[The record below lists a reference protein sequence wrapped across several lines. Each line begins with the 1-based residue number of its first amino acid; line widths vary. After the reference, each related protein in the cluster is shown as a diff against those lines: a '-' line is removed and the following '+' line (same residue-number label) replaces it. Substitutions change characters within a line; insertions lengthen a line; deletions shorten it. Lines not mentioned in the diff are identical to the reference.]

1 MQTLK
6 QCASFLLSCFYDTE
20 TFSALLAL
28 LDHFL
33 PYHPARSMKLRSAIS
48 TEAREFRFEY
58 VAGYKGRPVS
68 LMMPVRAAPYEF
80 DKFPPF
86 FEGLLPEGR
95 QLEALLRTEKLH
107 RNDLMGQLLAVGEDV
122 VGSVQIIKVNESP
135 PQSEETGGEAA

>member
-1 MQTLK
+1 MRRAEVYQTAAL
-6 QCASFLLSCFYDTE
+6 AGYLTE
-20 TFSALLAL
+20 T
-28 LDHFL
+28 
-33 PYHPARSMKLRSAIS
+33 
-48 TEAREFRFEY
+48 EAKEFRFEY

-68 LMMPVRAAPYEF
+68 LTMPVRREPYAF

-95 QLEALLRTEKLH
+95 QLEALLRTDKLD

-135 PQSEETGGEAA
+135 SLPEETGGEAA